1 MAEIKGPRIYLRE
14 KLKKDIQEIVDNY
27 FLTSYNK
34 AKYPYAVL
42 DLKEMDDQNYIPYYL
57 EIEVWDKGD
66 DTSRLEEICDDLKK
80 ILNKKRCVE
89 DNYAYVIW
97 FSGCVT
103 NIDEDKTIK
112 RRISTFEIHLYK
124 FD

>member
-1 MAEIKGPRIYLRE
+1 MANIKRPRIYLRE
-14 KLKKDIQEIVDNY
+14 KLKNDIQEIVDNY

-42 DLKEMDDQNYIPYYL
+42 DLKEIDDQNYIPYYL

-66 DTSRLEEICDDLKK
+66 NTSRLEEICDDLKK
-80 ILNKKRCVE
+80 VLNKKRCVE

-103 NIDEDKTIK
+103 NIDEDKSIK
-112 RRISTFEIHLYK
+112 RRVSTFEIHLYK